1 MFPFY
6 MPLNSTFRM
15 DDDLENVT
23 VRSYY
28 SDDEERE
35 DVGPAC
41 DMKQFLAQQVDG
53 LRPSQRRKL
62 AEEVHHILTGE
73 PAPYRHDVGRHASRR
88 TLPKLRFF
96 SGNKTRGEK
105 EVDFTSWK
113 IYATSVANDTAFH
126 DDEKKRV
133 ILESL
138 SGPALQVAAS
148 LPYGATASELIEVL
162 NDYYGDVADCYD
174 LYAKFRNSI
183 QEMKETGSEFLQRLH
198 LMAIRLVEQGGMLR
212 ATVDAE
218 VLRQFENGCADE
230 DLLFRIGVRSL
241 VLKPPTVS
249 LLLRMVRNEEQR
261 RAEKKARL
269 KMRTT
274 ASHAVTADTASS
286 VSAQLTSV
294 QSALQHITSRLDE
307 VVLTHSQGGAASSA
321 SSSEQPSSQKGGH
334 TVVSQQTFSRASSKK
349 KSYSRRSTFCYNCGQ
364 DGHFA
369 NDCTSAC
376 NPVLVQQKLIA
387 AAPKRKAEK
396 GNE

>member
-1 MFPFY
+1 MS
-6 MPLNSTFRM
+6 LNSTFGM

-28 SDDEERE
+28 SDDEEKE
-35 DVGPAC
+35 DVEPTG
-41 DMKQFLAQQVDG
+41 DMRQFLAQQVEG
-53 LRPSQRRKL
+53 LHPSQRRKL
-62 AEEVHHILTGE
+62 AEEVHQILTGE
-73 PAPYRHDVGRHASRR
+73 PAPYRQDIERHTSRR

-96 SGNKTRGEK
+96 SGNKTKGEK
-105 EVDFTSWK
+105 EVDFASWK
-113 IYATSVANDTAFH
+113 IYATSVVDDTAFH

-138 SGPALQVAAS
+138 SGPALQIAAS
-148 LPYGATASELIEVL
+148 LPYRATSGEVIEVL
-162 NDYYGDVADCYD
+162 NDYYGDVADSYD

-183 QEMKETGSEFLQRLH
+183 QEMKETASDFLQRLH
-198 LMAIRLVEQGGMLR
+198 LMAIRLVEQGGMMR

-230 DLLFRIGVRSL
+230 DLLFRIGIRSL

-274 ASHAVTADTASS
+274 SSHAVTADTASS

-307 VVLTHSQGGAASSA
+307 VVLTHSQGGAASST
-321 SSSEQPSSQKGGH
+321 SSSEQPSPQGGH
-334 TVVSQQTFSRASSKK
+334 TVVSQQTFSRSSNKK
-349 KSYSRRSTFCYNCGQ
+349 KSYSRRPTFCYNCGQ

-369 NDCTSAC
+369 NDCTVAC

-387 AAPKRKAEK
+387 AAPKRKMEK
-396 GNE
+396 GND

>member
-1 MFPFY
+1 
-6 MPLNSTFRM
+6 MPLNSSLRM
-15 DDDLENVT
+15 DDDFENVS

-28 SDDEERE
+28 PDDEERE
-35 DVGPAC
+35 EVEPTG

-73 PAPYRHDVGRHASRR
+73 PAPYRQDVERNTSRR

-96 SGNKTRGEK
+96 SGNRTKGEK
-105 EVDFTSWK
+105 EVDFASWK
-113 IYATSVANDTAFH
+113 IYATSVVDDTAFH

-148 LPYGATASELIEVL
+148 LPYRANSGELIEVL
-162 NDYYGDVADCYD
+162 NDYYGDVADSYD

-183 QEMKETGSEFLQRLH
+183 QEMKETASDFLQRLH

-261 RAEKKARL
+261 RSEKKARL
-269 KMRTT
+269 KMRTA

-321 SSSEQPSSQKGGH
+321 SSSEQPSSQLGGH
-334 TVVSQQTFSRASSKK
+334 TVVSQQTFSRSSNKK
-349 KSYSRRSTFCYNCGQ
+349 KSYSRRPTFCYNCGQ

-369 NDCTSAC
+369 NDCTAAC

-387 AAPKRKAEK
+387 AAPKRK